1 MIRVLIVDD
10 HPIVQEG
17 FKQILAETPDIKYVD
32 VASSGNEAIKKIRE
46 GHYDVIVLDIS
57 LPDISGLDVLQLV
70 KTEKPDIPVLV
81 LSIYPE
87 KIYGIQ
93 TLKAGASGY
102 ITKESAPQ
110 ELITAIRTLVSGRKY
125 ISPSMGEILADELE
139 KDITKL
145 PHERLSE
152 QEYKVF
158 YLIAKGKTLR
168 QISNELCLSIKTVST
183 YKSRILKKMNMKSG
197 SEIIYYAVTN
207 GLIK

>member
-1 MIRVLIVDD
+1 MIKVLIVDD

-17 FKQILAETPDIKYVD
+17 FKQILAETPDIKHVD
-32 VASSGNEAIKKIRE
+32 VASSGNEAIEKIRK

-183 YKSRILKKMNMKSG
+183 YKSRILKKMNMKNS
-197 SEIIYYAVTN
+197 SEIIYYAVKN

>member
-1 MIRVLIVDD
+1 MIKVLIVDD

-32 VASSGNEAIKKIRE
+32 VADSGNEAIDKIRE
-46 GHYDVIVLDIS
+46 KHYDVIVLDIS

-70 KTEKPDIPVLV
+70 KIEKPDIPVLV

-183 YKSRILKKMNMKSG
+183 YKSRILRKLNMKSG